1 MNWHKALLG
10 GLAAAVMAGVTPV
23 FAAGEKDPKAEIIK
37 QLFDL
42 GEGCKAVVDPATGEL
57 KVVYIVGSAPISRSL
72 NAPEALRKARRDAL
86 LEVRKSFSDYLGSSV
101 GASFDAKTREAKL
114 VEGVA
119 SGEATGTSTE
129 KIARLSENQEL
140 LNSITESIQGGLEK
154 EGERREE
161 GSLIAV
167 YSWEPAKCVA
177 LRKTVGAPAPNPAAA
192 ATPSE
197 AAATAPAAVEA
208 PKAESLKMPA
218 APAVSPAAVAP
229 AAPNTPV
236 SDKTVIAP
244 DLTKA
249 P

>member
-1 MNWHKALLG
+1 MNWHKVLLG
-10 GLAAAVMAGVTPV
+10 GLAAAVLAGGTPV

-37 QLFDL
+37 QLFEL

-57 KVVYIVGSAPISRSL
+57 KAVYIVGSAPISRSL
-72 NAPEALRKARRDAL
+72 SAPEALRKARRDAL

-119 SGEATGTSTE
+119 SGQAAGTSTE

-140 LNSITESIQGGLEK
+140 FNTITESIQGGLEK

-161 GSLIAV
+161 GGLIAV
-167 YSWEPAKCVA
+167 YSWEPAKCAA
-177 LRKTVGAPAPNPAAA
+177 LRKAVGAPAAPVAAASALPAAG
-192 ATPSE
+192 
-197 AAATAPAAVEA
+197 EA
-208 PKAESLKMPA
+208 PKEESSKAPA
-218 APAVSPAAVAP
+218 PPAVSPAAVVP
-229 AAPNTPV
+229 AVPNAAV

-244 DLTKA
+244 NLSGT